1 MSLSFVFLLYLSP
14 HRLQKDDQPEFE
26 SPSGEEIINFGVR
39 LGKVNKPHISSF
51 LKEQLR
57 TSLVVQWLRI

>member
-14 HRLQKDDQPEFE
+14 QCLQKDDQPEFE
-26 SPSGEEIINFGVR
+26 SPSGEEIMNLGVR
-39 LGKVNKPHISSF
+39 LGKVNKPYMSSF